1 MYLLLL
7 LERKKEVLEFF
18 VFGHRHWFNAPPH
31 SKWHFKNPLKK
42 KRRQDRQPDLF
53 GALSDLSLSLSL
65 SVSSFF
71 GSLLRT
77 SVGQARLHSV
87 SVSVSNVSLRQSWFD
102 PDTDTATATQ
112 VQLQIQKRAIQH
124 RYFSGP
130 RQFVW
135 HVVCTDAF
143 KIVSF
148 SMEMLQIFHEKH
160 LYCIHNSF
168 VLFFSLSFSLSLFLT
183 RSLSFSKQS
192 SDHYSSL
199 KVLIVH
205 CTANPRASCNISIN
219 NKDFAPGT
227 GIPFGPLIPTLSLG
241 ITVCPA

>member
-1 MYLLLL
+1 MCLGTDIDLMLRHTPSDISRTFWRRREDKTDSQTLSGHCRTFLSPSPSLFLL
-7 LERKKEVLEFF
+7 
-18 VFGHRHWFNAPPH
+18 
-31 SKWHFKNPLKK
+31 
-42 KRRQDRQPDLF
+42 
-53 GALSDLSLSLSL
+53 
-65 SVSSFF
+65 FF

-112 VQLQIQKRAIQH
+112 VQLQIQKTAIH

-130 RQFVW
+130 RQLVW